1 MNRLLAP
8 LSGLLAGLLLPAL
21 GVADQR
27 VGLLVEGRLG
37 DDADVVELRHRDA
50 VRSGDGV
57 RFVLNAERAGYV
69 YLLALGSSG
78 RLVALQPFS
87 GDPEDAR
94 QEGGERR
101 ELPSAGSFLPLDKV
115 PGRETL
121 FAFGV
126 AESPVDIARLIAD
139 LSKLESPEA
148 VRAELEKRYPRLV
161 TVALQHLPGL
171 VELKRPS
178 VEARRAG
185 APRSPVTGSGLFKGS
200 TMPKEPDVLS
210 GEGYLIDRLLDN
222 KRIEGAP
229 AVVAPPVNGAEA
241 ASTVPSASMPA
252 SREIDVHGKPGLLKR
267 LGALFA
273 TDSDNLDA
281 DRAKEAEAGS
291 ALDARADR
299 TDPLARGDALAVAEQ
314 GMVLILG
321 ERGAGSG
328 ALVLDRRHVLA
339 PWHLVDGT
347 NELSVLVR
355 ADDGV
360 AEQSAPLRASVVR
373 HNVFTDLAL
382 LELETPY
389 REGIPIR
396 IPPGPVPLKPGQQVH
411 VLSHDARQAWRRG
424 LAIVVQTRSEQSW
437 FSNERVIHRGP
448 TVELQ
453 MSEPPR
459 GDGALVLD
467 ANGELLGLKVRTGR
481 RQDSLTAVGLPAIR
495 AFLGS

>member
-1 MNRLLAP
+1 
-8 LSGLLAGLLLPAL
+8 
-21 GVADQR
+21 
-27 VGLLVEGRLG
+27 
-37 DDADVVELRHRDA
+37 
-50 VRSGDGV
+50 
-57 RFVLNAERAGYV
+57 
-69 YLLALGSSG
+69 
-78 RLVALQPFS
+78 
-87 GDPEDAR
+87 
-94 QEGGERR
+94 
-101 ELPSAGSFLPLDKV
+101 
-115 PGRETL
+115 
-121 FAFGV
+121 
-126 AESPVDIARLIAD
+126 
-139 LSKLESPEA
+139 
-148 VRAELEKRYPRLV
+148 
-161 TVALQHLPGL
+161 
-171 VELKRPS
+171 
-178 VEARRAG
+178 
-185 APRSPVTGSGLFKGS
+185 
-200 TMPKEPDVLS
+200 
-210 GEGYLIDRLLDN
+210 
-222 KRIEGAP
+222 
-229 AVVAPPVNGAEA
+229 
-241 ASTVPSASMPA
+241 
-252 SREIDVHGKPGLLKR
+252 
-267 LGALFA
+267 
-273 TDSDNLDA
+273 
-281 DRAKEAEAGS
+281 
-291 ALDARADR
+291 
-299 TDPLARGDALAVAEQ
+299 
-314 GMVLILG
+314 MVLILG